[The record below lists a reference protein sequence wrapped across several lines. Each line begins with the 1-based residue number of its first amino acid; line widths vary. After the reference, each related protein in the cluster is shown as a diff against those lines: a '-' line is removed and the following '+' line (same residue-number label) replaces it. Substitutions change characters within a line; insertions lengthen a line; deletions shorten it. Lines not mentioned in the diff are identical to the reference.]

1 MGIKAELSEIGPCQR
16 LLRVEVPEEAV
27 RAEFLEVYRAFR
39 KVKSVPGFRIGH
51 APFDLLERYHGKAA
65 GDEVFHRLLRSS
77 LKEALAAYPK
87 LDLVGRPQVTEYH
100 LQPQEPFRYTA
111 RLEVAPE
118 VPLGTYRGLVLHR
131 PKIEVN
137 DAQVEEV
144 LSKLQHAHAQLE
156 PVSEKRPAREGD
168 FLVAD
173 VVEYRG
179 GKEISKPKELVIHL
193 DLSRDPDGILK
204 GLVGIT
210 PGEVRTVS
218 LKAGTELKIQ
228 AKVLKEK
235 RLLPLDDGFAK
246 TVGPYPSLESLR
258 QAIRK
263 ELSDEAQAAYRQ
275 NLIGQIMERLV
286 QEWVFDVP
294 PSLVKS
300 QADRNLKRMALALIR
315 QGVSFEQLNEE
326 IQALQDRAQQDAVR
340 DVKLFFILRRI
351 AAEEG
356 IKASEEELNARI
368 EGLRA
373 RLNLS
378 EEEVRRALEERDLLD
393 ELEWEIVQTKVLER
407 VLDLATVR

>member
-1 MGIKAELSEIGPCQR
+1 
-16 LLRVEVPEEAV
+16 
-27 RAEFLEVYRAFR
+27 
-39 KVKSVPGFRIGH
+39 
-51 APFDLLERYHGKAA
+51 
-65 GDEVFHRLLRSS
+65 
-77 LKEALAAYPK
+77 
-87 LDLVGRPQVTEYH
+87 
-100 LQPQEPFRYTA
+100 
-111 RLEVAPE
+111 
-118 VPLGTYRGLVLHR
+118 LHR

-156 PVSEKRPAREGD
+156 PVSEKRPTREGD

-173 VVEYRG
+173 VVEYHG

-378 EEEVRRALEERDLLD
+378 EEEVRRALDERDLLD